1 MIGQQ
6 FKLSPLQCFCILY
19 YFALA
24 SECVGLSS
32 FFFFFTFLLFKFI
45 RNEVVIIGNVIKA
58 LPPDMQSCIKF
69 GEVY

>member
-6 FKLSPLQCFCILY
+6 FKLSPLQCFYILY

-32 FFFFFTFLLFKFI
+32 LFFTFLLFEFI
-45 RNEVVIIGNVIKA
+45 RNEVVITENVIKA